1 MVLLDGRLDVELH
14 IAFKTRAH
22 GDDTLHV
29 FDRANG
35 CKFEI
40 SLIFLVLFV
49 YLVLFFLTMQERSQ
63 KPLGLAH

>member
-14 IAFKTRAH
+14 IAFKIRAY

-40 SLIFLVLFV
+40 SLNFLVLFV
-49 YLVLFFLTMQERSQ
+49 YLLLLF
-63 KPLGLAH
+63 

>member
-14 IAFKTRAH
+14 IAFKIRAY

-40 SLIFLVLFV
+40 SSNFLVL
-49 YLVLFFLTMQERSQ
+49 LFILCYSS
-63 KPLGLAH
+63 